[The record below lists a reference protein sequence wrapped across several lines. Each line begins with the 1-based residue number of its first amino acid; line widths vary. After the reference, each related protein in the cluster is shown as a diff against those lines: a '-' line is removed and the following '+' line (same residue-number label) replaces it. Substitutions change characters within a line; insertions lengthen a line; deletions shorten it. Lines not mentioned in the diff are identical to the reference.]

1 MLGSASP
8 KIFALLV
15 DGLLLAL
22 IAWMGA
28 DLYAWQAVT
37 FLCAVILWRYL
48 RTIIGATDVGSPWLP
63 LVTVSASAIALRGVC
78 MSWFVGPGNTHTM
91 VAVFPALLIASL
103 ALLGLR
109 YLLSREVNQTLWLFG
124 CAGMVT
130 LLRFCYLGRLEL
142 LPEEGYYWN
151 YATHLAPG
159 YIDHPPMVALII
171 RAGLALFGT
180 NEFAI
185 RIVAFAVS
193 LCTAYG
199 VTLLTEKIF
208 PEATITTRYLAGA
221 LALLSPYLIGSGLF
235 VSPDAMLALCWIAVL
250 YCSYCALLEAKYSY
264 WYLIGIF
271 GGLGMLSKYSIVLL
285 GIPMVLFMLIDRD
298 ARSTWKRKEPYIAI
312 CIAALIF
319 SPVIYWNLTNGMAS
333 FAFQSTRRAAAP
345 NEFYFHR
352 LVLDMMIL
360 VLPMTLFAGSRALWT
375 NTSSRNRLLSFLFLI
390 CPVSIFIFYSLS
402 HETKL
407 NWTGPALLVL
417 IPCAAHWCIQAHQ
430 DLRAQKVLYRSFMPT
445 VAVLVVVL
453 SIAFQYLAFGL
464 PFVPYGASLHRV
476 LGWESLTR
484 SILDQ
489 AESIKVTSGKQPV
502 IVSMDKHFIAANVS
516 FYEAKFF
523 SGTLPYQIGSRNII
537 GENAL
542 MWNFWSPAETF
553 QGADML
559 LVARNEGDLA
569 DERLASFF
577 ESLEPI
583 QSRQLTTRGRTTKG
597 YFFRIAKQ
605 YKGLSPKSAEVAPQI
620 KEVTLPDVTPTAVP
634 SAASHETSAAAH
646 EKGEELSPSP
656 LPLEPHQQDELQ
668 FQPAPSELNRS

>member
-15 DGLLLAL
+15 DGLLLAFL
-22 IAWMGA
+22 AWMGA

-37 FLCAVILWRYL
+37 FLFAATLWKYL
-48 RTIIGATDVGSPWLP
+48 RTMIGTTDVGSPWLP
-63 LVTVSASAIALRGVC
+63 LVTVSASAIALRGAC
-78 MSWFVGPGNTHTM
+78 MSWFIGPGNTHTM

-109 YLLSREVNQTLWLFG
+109 YLLSREVNQTLWIFG

-130 LLRFCYLGRLEL
+130 FLRFCYLGRLEL

-171 RAGLALFGT
+171 RSGLALFGT

-193 LCTAYG
+193 LCTAYL

-221 LALLSPYLIGSGLF
+221 LALLCPYLIGGGLF
-235 VSPDAMLALCWIAVL
+235 VSPDAMLALCWVAVL

-271 GGLGMLSKYSIVLL
+271 GGIGMLSKYSIVLL
-285 GIPMVLFMLIDRD
+285 GIPMALFMLIDRD
-298 ARSTWKRKEPYIAI
+298 ARSTWKRKEPYIAL

-319 SPVIYWNLTNGMAS
+319 SPVIYWNLTNSMAS

-345 NEFYFHR
+345 SEFYLHR

-360 VLPMTLFAGSRALWT
+360 VLPMTLFAGVRALWA
-375 NTSSRNRLLSFLFLI
+375 NPLSRIRLLTFLFLV
-390 CPVSIFIFYSLS
+390 CPVGVFAFYSVS

-407 NWTGPALLVL
+407 NWTGPALMLL
-417 IPCAAHWCIQAHQ
+417 IPCAAHWFMQAQQ
-430 DLRAQKVLYRSFMPT
+430 DLQLQKILYRSFMPM
-445 VAVLVVVL
+445 VATLLVVL

-464 PFVPYGASLHRV
+464 PFVPYGASLHRM

-484 SILDQ
+484 SILEQ
-489 AESIKVTSGKQPV
+489 AESYKVTSGTQPV
-502 IVSMDKHFIAANVS
+502 IVAMDKHFIAANVS
-516 FYEAKFF
+516 FYEAKVF
-523 SGTLPYQIGSRNII
+523 SGQLPYQIGSRNII

-542 MWNFWSPAETF
+542 MWNFWSPAEAF

-569 DERLASFF
+569 DARLSSFF
-577 ESLEPI
+577 ASLEPI
-583 QSRQLTTRGRTTKG
+583 QSRQLTTRARATKG

-605 YKGLSPKSAEVAPQI
+605 YKGLTQQPVEVAPQT
-620 KEVTLPDVTPTAVP
+620 KQEALPDVTPTAAP
-634 SAASHETSAAAH
+634 SVASHETSAAAN

-656 LPLEPHQQDELQ
+656 LPLESHQQDELQ